1 MIGAVVDEGQ
11 MAWGGQRQQQP
22 PPLSAALNVSSSLY
36 NSNVSRSDMPGVGV
50 GSAGGQPLAF
60 DGGKSELEAIK
71 VSYAMSA
78 TFAVGVLQVWWTLVS
93 LNMIPCRHF
102 VSNILWNNNKGIL

>member
-50 GSAGGQPLAF
+50 GSAGGQPLAY

-78 TFAVGVLQVWWTLVS
+78 TFAVGVLQVCVTGIRRYVG
-93 LNMIPCRHF
+93 
-102 VSNILWNNNKGIL
+102 LWYR